1 MKIVKRI
8 LIALLVLV
16 ILLVGTAIAV
26 PILFKD
32 KIVAIAKEEINK
44 TVRAD
49 VDFSDVDLSLFKGFP
64 HLVFSLKDLSI
75 T

>member
-8 LIALLVLV
+8 LIALLVLI

-32 KIVAIAKEEINK
+32 RIVQIAKEEINK
-44 TVRAD
+44 NVRAD

-64 HLVFSLKDLSI
+64 L
-75 T
+75 